1 MQFSEDKK
9 WSNELEIKEENEKL
23 ITGKYFGLTK
33 NEFHEILIKHCF
45 LKANINKYM
54 FFVKERES
62 IKDMT
67 SGEQG
72 ILEYNCDN
80 NSTTVVK
87 RRESGLEGKRCGL
100 FLDLLVMTV

>member
-9 WSNELEIKEENEKL
+9 WSNELESKEENENL

-33 NEFHEILIKHCF
+33 NEFHEILIKHFF
-45 LKANINKYM
+45 LKASINKYI

-67 SGEQG
+67 SGKQG

-80 NSTTVVK
+80 KSTTVVK
-87 RRESGLEGKRCGL
+87 RSVSGLEGKRCGI
-100 FLDLLVMTV
+100 FLGLLVITV